1 MAELAA
7 EPRRGDPP
15 ALSPYL
21 RPLGWSMQQSR
32 STGEWYYVRT
42 APDGRRVRQRESP
55 GYGWPAALLLAPE
68 RADQLYEEAEAEA
81 VAEYAADTAGQ
92 TCYICYGEG
101 EGLVRGCS
109 CRSGNCFAH
118 VSCLAEQAKILFA
131 EAEENN
137 LANEVLA
144 DRWAR

>member
-7 EPRRGDPP
+7 APRRGDPP

-32 STGEWYYVRT
+32 SSGEWYYVRT

-68 RADQLYEEAEAEA
+68 RADQLYEEAEAVA
-81 VAEYAADTAGQ
+81 VAACAADTVDQ
-92 TCYICYGEG
+92 RCYICLETVHPDTN
-101 EGLVRGCS
+101 EGLVRGCA
-109 CRSGNCFAH
+109 CRGGEGFAH
-118 VSCLAEQAKILFA
+118 VSCLARGAQI
-131 EAEENN
+131 
-137 LANEVLA
+137 EVE
-144 DRWAR
+144 RRSGPRF